1 MNVLLDT
8 RTLLWLVSDPAVIDP
23 AALEVLSDPL
33 TAVFVTAASAWE
45 IAIKTRI
52 GRLDGDALLSAWPE
66 IVAALRAT
74 ELAISADDAIHAGRL
89 GWENKDPFDR
99 MIVAQSMRRG
109 LTVATRDR
117 RILDAGLA
125 ATLPV

>member
-1 MNVLLDT
+1 M
-8 RTLLWLVSDPAVIDP
+8 
-23 AALEVLSDPL
+23 
-33 TAVFVTAASAWE
+33 
-45 IAIKTRI
+45 
-52 GRLDGDALLSAWPE
+52 
-66 IVAALRAT
+66 
-74 ELAISADDAIHAGRL
+74 AISADDAIHAGRL